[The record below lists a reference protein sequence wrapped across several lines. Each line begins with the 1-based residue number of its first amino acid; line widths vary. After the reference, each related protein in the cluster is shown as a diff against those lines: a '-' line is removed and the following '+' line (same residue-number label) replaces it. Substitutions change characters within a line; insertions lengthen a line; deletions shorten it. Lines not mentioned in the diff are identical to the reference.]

1 MIDPT
6 AEERQKAR
14 DALGNVN
21 VQDASQLAELIGHL
35 YLKMSE
41 HSSTATAHINTHADD
56 IRTLSNK
63 LNKVATDTDAQFQ
76 DLNRLANAAV
86 NPPANPAPAAPIQ
99 GMNPACNSRN
109 KNFTFRPYTHEKK
122 DEQWISWIRMFEDAA
137 EMAELSGHQR
147 KLALS
152 YSMRGRAARAT
163 DDIGIRLDP
172 QGRAYSYAEVKAAYE
187 ARFIT
192 PGETQIART
201 GFLNSKQKEGED
213 ELDWHVRCRSLYVR
227 AYPTMDAQT
236 STELI
241 IQFSKGLKWRVL
253 GHFVQ
258 DGSPTTYSD
267 ALTRCLQ
274 KKATCAMMDGSR
286 GRQEEPMEIGALT
299 RGSDPTLESPS
310 VASPDSDDEEELIAA
325 FGKSAARKNT
335 RYTAQGAKPKTKKTN
350 RPPLTAKKIR
360 EREERRKK
368 AVCHWCKET
377 GHYQRQC
384 PEYVQCHLQ
393 FLRRKGI
400 KVHDQDL
407 DRNAMEIAALAEGIF
422 SPDSSPYLTEELEQ
436 HLDQLGLVEEEE
448 DF

>member
-1 MIDPT
+1 MGSEMCIRD
-6 AEERQKAR
+6 R
-14 DALGNVN
+14 DAG
-21 VQDASQLAELIGHL
+21 QLAELIGHL

-56 IRTLSNK
+56 IRTLSAR

-76 DLNRLANAAV
+76 DLNRLANVAA
-86 NPPANPAPAAPIQ
+86 NPTTNPAPAAPIQ

-286 GRQEEPMEIGALT
+286 GRQEEPMEIGAIT
-299 RGSDPTLESPS
+299 RGPDPALESPS
-310 VASPDSDDEEELIAA
+310 VVPPDSDDEEELIAA
-325 FGKSAARKNT
+325 FGKNAARKNT
-335 RYTAQGAKPKTKKTN
+335 RYTAQGAKPKNKKTN

-400 KVHDQDL
+400 EVHDQDL

-422 SPDSSPYLTEELEQ
+422 SPDPSPYLTEELEQ